1 MRSDQAPA
9 MRSLLLLACLAAL
22 AASGCSREDG
32 DAGNVATTAA
42 DADEARRPLPP
53 AATMHPDDVAEV
65 TASYD
70 CDGIR
75 VDIVR
80 DQVARVNLAVDN
92 IVKIERIANSVPA
105 TYQDVGLT
113 FSVSGTGANLDDE
126 TGRSFACKPV
136 AKPGGA

>member
-1 MRSDQAPA
+1 MVRVVALLGCVLCSTVACNRDGNNASVSAAAEPA
-9 MRSLLLLACLAAL
+9 ES
-22 AASGCSREDG
+22 
-32 DAGNVATTAA
+32 VT
-42 DADEARRPLPP
+42 PLPP
-53 AATMHPDDVAEV
+53 ARTMHPGDVADV

-70 CDGIR
+70 CGNIR

-113 FSVSGTGANLDDE
+113 FTVSDTGANLDDE
-126 TGRSFACKPV
+126 TGRSFSCKPV
-136 AKPGGA
+136 AKPGAPATAG

>member
-1 MRSDQAPA
+1 MRSDRSAMVRVVALLGCVLCATVACNRDANSASASAAAEPA
-9 MRSLLLLACLAAL
+9 
-22 AASGCSREDG
+22 EP
-32 DAGNVATTAA
+32 VT
-42 DADEARRPLPP
+42 PLPP
-53 AATMHPDDVAEV
+53 AQTMHPDDVAEV
-65 TASYD
+65 TSSYD
-70 CDGIR
+70 CGGIR

-113 FSVSGTGANLDDE
+113 FTVSDTGANLDDE

-136 AKPGGA
+136 AKPGRA